1 MQMSARDHV
10 ICTKYCCCAN
20 LSRTQ
25 IRAEAPHH
33 QGPPR
38 AHSWRTEVVV
48 VVVIGAI
55 LEV

>member
-10 ICTKYCCCAN
+10 ICTKHRCYAN

-25 IRAEAPHH
+25 IRAGAPH

-55 LEV
+55 LQV